1 MSDNSTN
8 IPVNIPLND
17 ITNIIQD
24 YITNMQNTQ
33 QNGTIVFPAAPL
45 FQPIQQSWPG
55 PADFGVGMYR
65 AMNPMNPMNQINP
78 FGNTFNDILQRS
90 MDDSDYPNTP
100 TDKDV
105 VDKLPIVEILN
116 DSTQCAICQDTLVK
130 GTNAIKLPC
139 PDTPHYFCI
148 GDSPEKCEGI
158 IPWLEE
164 HNTCPV
170 CRFEL
175 PEQKK
180 EEKKEIEIEEPP
192 DLEEITE
199 STDTTPNV
207 IEPTPNVIEPTPVS
221 ITPLSSLINTLLQQE
236 ISNLDDEGF
245 DMREYEEAIHRSLD
259 DPAQEATAQEAASG
273 DIDAMREMRLTR
285 LEEKNNGD
293 ASA

>member
-8 IPVNIPLND
+8 MPLNIPLND
-17 ITNIIQD
+17 ITNILQD
-24 YITNMQNTQ
+24 YISNQMPNQMPNP
-33 QNGTIVFPAAPL
+33 TIVFPTGPL
-45 FQPIQQSWPG
+45 FQPIQQSWG
-55 PADFGVGMYR
+55 NNTGAGHFGIGMHS
-65 AMNPMNPMNQINP
+65 AMNHMNP
-78 FGNTFNDILQRS
+78 FGNTFDDILQRS
-90 MDDSDYPNTP
+90 MDESDYPNRP

-116 DSTQCAICQDTLVK
+116 DTTQCAICQDTLVQ

-139 PDTPHYFCI
+139 SDTPHYFCI
-148 GDSPEKCEGI
+148 GDSPDKCEGI

-180 EEKKEIEIEEPP
+180 EEEEKEEEEKEEPP

-199 STDTTPNV
+199 SADTPNV
-207 IEPTPNVIEPTPVS
+207 IEPITVPMPPIP
-221 ITPLSSLINTLLQQE
+221 ITPLTSLINTLLQQE
-236 ISNLDDEGF
+236 MSNLDDEGF

-259 DPAQEATAQEAASG
+259 GRDATAQEAASG
-273 DIDAMREMRLTR
+273 DI
-285 LEEKNNGD
+285 EEKNNDD
-293 ASA
+293 AGTDSD

>member
-1 MSDNSTN
+1 
-8 IPVNIPLND
+8 
-17 ITNIIQD
+17 
-24 YITNMQNTQ
+24 
-33 QNGTIVFPAAPL
+33 
-45 FQPIQQSWPG
+45 
-55 PADFGVGMYR
+55 
-65 AMNPMNPMNQINP
+65 
-78 FGNTFNDILQRS
+78 
-90 MDDSDYPNTP
+90 MDESDYPNTP

-116 DSTQCAICQDTLVK
+116 DSTQCAICQDTLVQ

-139 PDTPHYFCI
+139 AGTPHYFCI

-180 EEKKEIEIEEPP
+180 EEKKEEPVP
-192 DLEEITE
+192 DLEEIT
-199 STDTTPNV
+199 DTTQNV
-207 IEPTPNVIEPTPVS
+207 IEPEPFTQPPAPPPPPS
-221 ITPLSSLINTLLQQE
+221 PPPLLLPPPLPITPLSSLINSLLQQE

-259 DPAQEATAQEAASG
+259 DTDEVTAQDATAQEAASG

-293 ASA
+293 ASD

>member
-1 MSDNSTN
+1 MHN
-8 IPVNIPLND
+8 
-17 ITNIIQD
+17 
-24 YITNMQNTQ
+24 QNQT
-33 QNGTIVFPAAPL
+33 GVYPASPL
-45 FQPIQQSWPG
+45 FSPIQQSWDNNTGPG
-55 PADFGVGMYR
+55 HFGVGMYS
-65 AMNPMNPMNQINP
+65 AMNPMNPMNQIAAMSSNP

-105 VDKLPIVEILN
+105 IDKLPIVEILN

-139 PDTPHYFCI
+139 SGTPHYFCI

-158 IPWLEE
+158 IPWLEQ

-180 EEKKEIEIEEPP
+180 EIKKEIEEPP

-207 IEPTPNVIEPTPVS
+207 IEPVSVSAAPAPPVTN
-221 ITPLSSLINTLLQQE
+221 ITPLSSLINSLLHQE
-236 ISNLDDEGF
+236 MSNLDDEGF

-259 DPAQEATAQEAASG
+259 DTATATA
-273 DIDAMREMRLTR
+273 IDTMLEMRHSG
-285 LEEKNNGD
+285 LEGKNNNEDADAD